1 MNRIIGRIL
10 AVLFIVSAVLFGWNY
25 IRLRLSRDYMA
36 PVIAMEQHSITVS
49 VKDGEDALLQ
59 GIKAVDAK
67 DGDVSDS
74 VVLQGL
80 TNFVETGRR
89 QAVIAAFDN
98 DNNVSK
104 VTREIVYSDYVSPR
118 FSLDGPLSFR
128 IGMQENEMVRAVH
141 VEDCLD
147 GDLSGRVSVEF
158 VEEGSWLDPFNE
170 GDIKVL
176 YRVVNSAGDVAE
188 LPATIHLYDYD
199 KYSRSL
205 HTVLSSY
212 LIYLNVNDEFNPWA
226 MIAGMEKYGE
236 PVETDTDL
244 IDINNPVDTSQPGVY
259 EVEYQ
264 TSDDSYTS
272 KDRLIVV
279 VE

>member
-1 MNRIIGRIL
+1 MVRIIGRVL
-10 AVLFIVSAVLFGWNY
+10 TVLFIISAVLFGWNY
-25 IRLRLSRDYMA
+25 FRLRLSKDFLA

-49 VKDGEDALLQ
+49 VKDGEDILLQ

-74 VVLQGL
+74 IVLQGL

-89 QAVIAAFDN
+89 QAVIAAFDK

-104 VTREIVYSDYVSPR
+104 VTREIVYSDYESPR
-118 FSLDGPLSFR
+118 FSLNYPLSFR
-128 IGMQENEMVRAVH
+128 IGMQENELIQAIH

-147 GDLSGRVSVEF
+147 GDLTGNVSVEMA
-158 VEEGSWLDPFNE
+158 EEGSWIDPFNE
-170 GDIKVL
+170 GDIKVI
-176 YRVVNSAGDVAE
+176 YRVVNSCGDVAE

-205 HTVLSSY
+205 HTILSSY
-212 LIYLNVNDEFNPWA
+212 LIYLNENDSFDPWS
-226 MIAGMEKYGE
+226 MIEGMEKNGE
-236 PVETDTDL
+236 LVETDEEL
-244 IDINNPVDTSQPGVY
+244 IDIDNPVDTSHPGVY

-264 TSDDSYTS
+264 TTEDDYNS
-272 KDRLIVV
+272 KVRLIVV